1 MTNAELKTALLTE
14 TPVRCNGISY
24 AKISGIMYRKGKTGI
39 EIYAELMDKTGR
51 SVTIVNGKD
60 VEKE

>member
-14 TPVRCNGISY
+14 SPVRCDGISY
-24 AKISGIMYRKGKTGI
+24 AKISAIIYRNNGGIASR
-39 EIYAELMDKTGR
+39 AELMDNCGR
-51 SVTIVNGKD
+51 SVTFVNGKD